1 MEGKVVWIAGLVF
14 GLAGVGMLA
23 GGGYM
28 AGRTLKFQATALAAE
43 GVVVDLIE
51 KRDSDGSRT
60 WSPEVEYQTPDGE
73 TRTYVSSTSSNPPS
87 WDRGEKVT
95 LRYDPANPERV
106 RLDGFMD
113 NWFGPTILGGLGT
126 VFSLV
131 GFGIIVAAVRKRRML
146 AWLESNGMTVQAQYT
161 GVVLDTSIK
170 VNNRS
175 PWALT
180 AQWQH
185 PTTGDIHTFQSAAIW
200 FDPTDHVKRETLD
213 VLVDAD
219 DPTRYRVDI
228 AFLPKH
234 KR

>member
-1 MEGKVVWIAGLVF
+1 MEGKVLWIAGAVF
-14 GLAGVGMLA
+14 GLAGLGMLA
-23 GGGYM
+23 G
-28 AGRTLKFQATALAAE
+28 AGFMTGNTLKFRAKGVPAE

-51 KRDSDGSRT
+51 KRDSDGSST
-60 WSPEVEYQTPDGE
+60 YSPEVEFQTPDGE
-73 TRTYVSSTSSNPPS
+73 SHTYVSGTSSNPPS

-95 LRYDPANPERV
+95 LRYDPGNPERV

-113 NWFGPTILGGLGT
+113 NWFGPTILGAMGS
-126 VFSLV
+126 VFSLL
-131 GFGIIVAAVRKRRML
+131 GFGIIVAAVRKRRMH
-146 AWLESNGMTVQAQYT
+146 AWLATNGMTIAAQYT
-161 GVVLDTSIK
+161 GVVLDGSVK

-200 FDPTDHVKRETLD
+200 FDPTDHVQRETLD

-219 DPTRYRVDI
+219 NPTRYRVDI
-228 AFLPKH
+228 SFLPKH